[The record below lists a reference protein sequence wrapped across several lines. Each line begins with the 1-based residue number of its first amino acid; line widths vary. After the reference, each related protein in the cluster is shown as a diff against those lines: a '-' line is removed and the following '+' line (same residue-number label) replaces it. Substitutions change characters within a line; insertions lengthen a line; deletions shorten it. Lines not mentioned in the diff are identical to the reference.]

1 MIIDPPENPTLAP
14 PDALNVCPVIA
25 WVIEE
30 VEPAAVLPTAVAPI
44 DVAEATAVAPEIIQ
58 VPAENPTETPPVP
71 DSTSAVNACVIEDA
85 APVVLPMTL
94 RPIEVAEAPPVG
106 AEITMLLPE
115 IPTLT
120 MPAPS

>member
-94 RPIEVAEAPPVG
+94 SPIEVAEATVVAAAMIHVPAENPTEAPP
-106 AEITMLLPE
+106 EPE
-115 IPTLT
+115 
-120 MPAPS
+120 